1 MPSTVGAVTLNDKW
15 RFPMPELNIK
25 CSGTQFTDDVPVSE
39 CLGCALRNSNDCGYD
54 YALLRFMFD
63 QIGLRSGIH
72 ATDLVG
78 CSLRSF
84 WSKSR
89 QPAEYPHNML
99 MRSLGT
105 ITHGLLESDEPDAG
119 AWTERTFEFEGV
131 VGTVDRY
138 YIEPHRLVDYKTTRW
153 LKVGNLPY
161 GSHEVQ
167 VNIYAYLMRENGHD
181 VDSGA
186 IQYIDMSG
194 PTKCK
199 TCKLPVVPVAD
210 GLACPNCGFYPRGA
224 HLGAVL
230 FEVDLMHPDEIK
242 AFVEQRR
249 DALVLAL
256 ELDQEPGP
264 EPSFLC
270 SYCSFLEECP
280 AGLMHLGR

>member
-1 MPSTVGAVTLNDKW
+1 MSEF
-15 RFPMPELNIK
+15 RIK
-25 CSGTQFTDDVPVSE
+25 CSGTQFADDIPVSE
-39 CLGCALRNSNDCGYD
+39 CLACALRNNNDCGYD
-54 YALLRFMFD
+54 YALLRFMYD
-63 QIGLRSGIH
+63 QVHSRPDIH

-89 QPAEYPHNML
+89 QPAEYPHSML

-105 ITHGLLESDEPDAG
+105 ITHGLLETGATDPS
-119 AWTERTFEFEGV
+119 AWTERTFEVEGV
-131 VGTVDRY
+131 VGTIDKY
-138 YIEPHRLVDYKTTRW
+138 YTGAKRLIDYKTTRW

-167 VNIYAYLMRENGHD
+167 INIYAYLMRESGHE
-181 VDSGA
+181 VDSAA
-186 IQYIDMSG
+186 IQYIDLSG
-194 PTKCK
+194 PTKCREHK
-199 TCKLPVVPVAD
+199 VSVVPVAD
-210 GLACPNCGFYPRGA
+210 GLACPVCGYYPRGA

-249 DALVLAL
+249 DALTLSL
-256 ELDQEPGP
+256 ELDQEPDA

-270 SYCSFLEECP
+270 SYCVFLEECTV
-280 AGLMHLGR
+280 GLRHLGR